1 VKILMSLIVLA
12 APLSF
17 MLVAW
22 TSHGIS
28 YL

>member
-1 VKILMSLIVLA
+1 VKILMSLMVLA

-17 MLVAW
+17 MLIAW
-22 TSHGIS
+22 SNHGIS